1 MALQG
6 KRIILGVTGSI
17 AAYKAAPLIRLL
29 VKEGAE
35 VKVIMT
41 SLAKEFITPLTLAT
55 LAKNPILVDFFDP
68 TNGSWNSHVSLGLWA
83 DAYLIAPA
91 TANTIGKMATGV
103 ADNLLLT
110 TYLSAKC
117 PIFIAPA
124 MDLDMFAHPATQR
137 NLQTLRLI
145 GNHIIEPTSGELA
158 SGLDGKGRMEEPENI
173 VQYLA
178 NYFTDKPLL
187 GKKILI
193 TAGPT
198 YEKIDPVRF
207 VGNYSTGKMGFA
219 LAEVC
224 ALQGADVTLVAGPV
238 QLKVKHPNIERID
251 VESAAEMYEVVM
263 NRFYGMDGSILC
275 AAVADFTPK
284 DVADMKLK
292 REKDNLT
299 IELLPTKDI
308 AASVGEMK
316 RESQFLVGFALETN
330 DEETN
335 AHGKM
340 ERKNLDFI
348 VLNSLQDAQAGF
360 GYDTNKISIIHRTG
374 TKKVFDLKN
383 KQEVAED
390 IVAEICQIL

>member
-1 MALQG
+1 
-6 KRIILGVTGSI
+6 
-17 AAYKAAPLIRLL
+17 
-29 VKEGAE
+29 
-35 VKVIMT
+35 
-41 SLAKEFITPLTLAT
+41 
-55 LAKNPILVDFFDP
+55 
-68 TNGSWNSHVSLGLWA
+68 
-83 DAYLIAPA
+83 
-91 TANTIGKMATGV
+91 
-103 ADNLLLT
+103 
-110 TYLSAKC
+110 
-117 PIFIAPA
+117 
-124 MDLDMFAHPATQR
+124 
-137 NLQTLRLI
+137 
-145 GNHIIEPTSGELA
+145 
-158 SGLDGKGRMEEPENI
+158 
-173 VQYLA
+173 
-178 NYFTDKPLL
+178 
-187 GKKILI
+187 
-193 TAGPT
+193 
-198 YEKIDPVRF
+198 
-207 VGNYSTGKMGFA
+207 
-219 LAEVC
+219 
-224 ALQGADVTLVAGPV
+224 
-238 QLKVKHPNIERID
+238 
-251 VESAAEMYEVVM
+251 
-263 NRFYGMDGSILC
+263 LC

>member
-1 MALQG
+1 
-6 KRIILGVTGSI
+6 
-17 AAYKAAPLIRLL
+17 
-29 VKEGAE
+29 
-35 VKVIMT
+35 
-41 SLAKEFITPLTLAT
+41 
-55 LAKNPILVDFFDP
+55 
-68 TNGSWNSHVSLGLWA
+68 
-83 DAYLIAPA
+83 
-91 TANTIGKMATGV
+91 
-103 ADNLLLT
+103 
-110 TYLSAKC
+110 
-117 PIFIAPA
+117 
-124 MDLDMFAHPATQR
+124 
-137 NLQTLRLI
+137 LQTLRLI

-263 NRFYGMDGSILC
+263 NRFYGMDGAILC